1 MAVCIT
7 KLHLKRTNR
16 VNFSFSVRMI
26 KPVNYSLEFEP
37 NLRNFTFQGK
47 EIIEIKISKPTKTI
61 SLNAAELKIKKC
73 HVILKNKT
81 IKAKT
86 KLDEKN
92 ELLTIHSSQKIN
104 GTLKLFLEFTGIL
117 NNRLLGFYKSEY
129 KDSKGKKKYLA
140 TTQFEAADARRAFPC
155 WDEPAVKATFDIS
168 IIAEKNQTAISNM
181 PQISKKKIGNKY
193 RYTFSQTP
201 IMSTYLIYLGVGE
214 FEFLTSKLGKILV
227 RIVTTKGNKSK
238 GKLALDLT
246 KKFLRY
252 YEKYF
257 GIKYPLPKLDMI
269 AVPDFAAGA
278 MENWGAITFRET
290 ILLYDPKTS
299 STKTKQ
305 FIAEVI
311 SHELAHQWFGNL
323 VTMKWWN
330 DLWLNESF
338 ATYMATKIV
347 DAFYPQWDLW
357 DQFLETSMNSAMML
371 DGLKTSHP
379 IDVKVRK
386 PSEIR
391 EIFDS
396 ISYDKGGCIL
406 RMLEYYVGSKNF
418 KNGLRHYL
426 TKHKYKNAAGKDLWD
441 SIGKISKKPVNTM
454 MNSWIKQVGFPL
466 VNIEM
471 KNSKIIL
478 TQKRFLLEEDKKH
491 QKGLW
496 QIPISIGTD
505 KNSSSKLMS
514 KKSES
519 LPIPRKFLP
528 IINSSKKGFFRI
540 HYDEELL
547 LQLKPLVENNRLNYI
562 DRWNLQNDLFA
573 ICIAGKENISSY
585 LDFTEAYHQEKNYLS
600 SANVANN
607 LNFLYL
613 LSFHETFVDDIKQYA
628 HDYLKKLFD
637 RLQWDAK
644 TNEKHTDTLLRTN
657 VLLILGKLEDC
668 KILEEAQK
676 RFDLHVKNKKSI
688 NPDLREVIFSLAAWN
703 GDEKTYEKLIKL
715 YKKSSSQEAKLRIL
729 AAICYF
735 KDEKLLHRTLKFILS
750 NEVRSQNL
758 ALPIIRISS
767 NPYGK
772 KIMWPWMKKNWK
784 TLNKKFGHGNPI
796 ANRIVASISL
806 FADDSMQKEIKNF
819 FKKNPTP
826 GTEMTL
832 AQTLERIRIHS
843 NFLKQVKSQFQY

>member
-1 MAVCIT
+1 MTDKFT
-7 KLHLKRTNR
+7 KFHLKGTNR
-16 VNFSFSVRMI
+16 ANFSFSVLMI
-26 KPVNYSLEFEP
+26 RPINYSLEFEP
-37 NLRNFTFQGK
+37 NFRNFTFYGK
-47 EIIEIKISKPTKTI
+47 EIIEIKVTKPTKVI
-61 SLNAAELKIKKC
+61 SLNASELKIKKC
-73 HVILKNKT
+73 HIIFKNKT
-81 IKAKT
+81 IKAKS

-92 ELLTIHSSQKIN
+92 ELLTIQSSQKIN
-104 GTLKLFLEFTGIL
+104 GNAKLFLEFSGIL

-129 KDSKGKKKYLA
+129 KDSKGHKKYLA

-155 WDEPAVKATFDIS
+155 WDEPAIKATFDIS
-168 IIAEKNQTAISNM
+168 IIADKHLTAISNM
-181 PQISKKKIGNKY
+181 PQISKKKIGSKNHYK
-193 RYTFSQTP
+193 FSQTP

-214 FEFLTSKLGKILV
+214 FEFLSSKLGKVLV

-238 GKLALDLT
+238 GKLALGLT

-305 FIAEVI
+305 YIAEVI

-347 DAFYPQWDLW
+347 DAFYPQWELW
-357 DQFLETSMNSAMML
+357 DQFLESSMSAAMAL

-418 KNGLRHYL
+418 KNGLHHYL
-426 TKHKYKNAAGKDLWD
+426 TKHKYKNAEGPDLWN
-441 SIGKISKKPVNTM
+441 SIGKISKKPVQSM
-454 MNSWIKQVGFPL
+454 MNSWIKQTGFPI
-466 VNIEM
+466 VNVEQN
-471 KNSKIIL
+471 NSKLVL
-478 TQKRFLLEEDKKH
+478 TQNRFLLEEDKKH

-496 QIPISIGTD
+496 QIPISIGI
-505 KNSSSKLMS
+505 KNSTTKLMS
-514 KKSES
+514 KKTES
-519 LPIPRKFLP
+519 FSLQKKFLP
-528 IINSSKKGFFRI
+528 VVNSSKKGFIRI
-540 HYDEELL
+540 RYDDELL
-547 LQLKPLVENNRLNYI
+547 SLLKPLVEKNILNNI

-573 ICIAGKENISSY
+573 ICISGNENISTY
-585 LDFTEAYHQEKNYLS
+585 LDFTEAYHHEQNYLS

-613 LSFHETFVDDIKQYA
+613 ISFHESFVDDIKQYA
-628 HDYLKKLFD
+628 HDYFRNIFD
-637 RLQWDAK
+637 RLGWDAK
-644 TNEKHTDTLLRTN
+644 KNEKHTDTLLRAT
-657 VLLILGKLEDC
+657 VLMALGKLEDDE
-668 KILEEAQK
+668 ILEEAQI
-676 RFDLHVKNKKSI
+676 RFDAHVKNKKTI
-688 NPDLREVIFSLAAWN
+688 KPDLSEVVFSLSAWN
-703 GDEKTYEKLIKL
+703 GDEKTFEKLIKL
-715 YKKSSSQEAKLRIL
+715 YRKSSSQEAKLRVL
-729 AAICYF
+729 GAICYF
-735 KDEKLLHRTLKFILS
+735 KDEKLLFKTLKFILT

-758 ALPIIRISS
+758 ALPIVRISS

-772 KIMWPWMKKNWK
+772 KIMWPWLKKNWK
-784 TLNKKFGHGNPI
+784 ILNKKFGHGNPI

-806 FADDSMQKEIKNF
+806 FADPSMQTEIKNF
-819 FKKNPTP
+819 FKRNPTP

-832 AQTLERIRIHS
+832 AQTLERIRIHA
-843 NFLKQVKSQFQY
+843 NFLKQVKTQFQY

>member
-1 MAVCIT
+1 
-7 KLHLKRTNR
+7 
-16 VNFSFSVRMI
+16 MI
-26 KPVNYSLEFEP
+26 RPINYTLEFEP
-37 NLRNFTFQGK
+37 NFRNFTFSGK
-47 EIIEIKISKPTKTI
+47 ETIEIKSSSPTRTI

-73 HVILKNKT
+73 HIVYKDT
-81 IKAKT
+81 VIKAKT
-86 KLDEKN
+86 KLDAKN
-92 ELLTIHSSQKIN
+92 ELLTITCSQKVN
-104 GTLKLFLEFTGIL
+104 GKIKLYIEFTGIL
-117 NNRLLGFYKSEY
+117 NNRLLGFYKSQY
-129 KDSKGKKKYLA
+129 KDPKGKTKYLA

-168 IIAEKNQTAISNM
+168 IIADKHHTAISNM
-181 PQISKKKIGNKY
+181 PQVSKKKIGKKF
-193 RYTFSQTP
+193 RYTFSRTP

-214 FEFLTSKLGKILV
+214 FEFLTSKLGKVLV

-238 GKLALDLT
+238 GKLSLDLT
-246 KKFLRY
+246 KKFLRR

-347 DAFYPQWDLW
+347 NDFYPEWDLW
-357 DQFLETSMNSAMML
+357 DQFLQDSMTAAMSL

-418 KNGLRHYL
+418 KNGLHHYL
-426 TKHKYKNAAGKDLWD
+426 TKYKYSNAKGQDLWN
-441 SIGKISKKPVNTM
+441 SIGKISKKPVESV

-466 VNIEM
+466 VKVEQ
-471 KNSKIIL
+471 KNSKL
-478 TQKRFLLEEDKKH
+478 VLSQKRFLLEENKKH

-496 QIPISIGTD
+496 QIPISVGT
-505 KNSSSKLMS
+505 KQNTFKLM
-514 KKSES
+514 KKKTES
-519 LPIPRKFLP
+519 FSLQKNIPVV
-528 IINSSKKGFFRI
+528 NSSKTGFFRI
-540 HYDEELL
+540 RYDDDLRYD
-547 LQLKPLVENNRLNYI
+547 LKSFVEDNTLNNI
-562 DRWNLQNDLFA
+562 DRWGLQNDLFA
-573 ICIAGKENISSY
+573 ICISGNENISTY
-585 LDFTEAYHQEKNYLS
+585 LDFTEAYHQETNYLS

-613 LSFHETFVDDIKQYA
+613 ISFHEPFVDDVKQYA
-628 HDYLKKLFD
+628 HEYFRNLFD
-637 RLQWDAK
+637 RLGWDAK
-644 TNEKHTDTLLRTN
+644 TNEKHTDALLRST
-657 VLLILGKLEDC
+657 VLFALGKLDDQE
-668 KILEEAQK
+668 ILEEAER
-676 RFDLHVKNKKSI
+676 RFEDHIKNKKTI
-688 NPDLREVIFSLAAWN
+688 KPDVAESVFSLVAWN
-703 GDEKTYEKLIKL
+703 GEEKTFEKLVKL
-715 YKKSSSQEAKLRIL
+715 YKKAPSQEEKLRVL
-729 AAICYF
+729 AGICYF
-735 KDEKLLHRTLKFILS
+735 KDEKLLLKTLKFILTD
-750 NEVRSQNL
+750 EVRSQNL
-758 ALPIIRISS
+758 ALPIVRVAN

-772 KIMWPWMKKNWK
+772 KIMWNWMKKNWK
-784 TLNKKFGHGNPI
+784 ILNKKFGHGNPI
-796 ANRIVASISL
+796 ANRIVATISL
-806 FADDSMQKEIKNF
+806 FANDTMEKEIKSF

-843 NFLKQVKSQFQY
+843 SFLKQVRTQFLN

>member
-1 MAVCIT
+1 MVHPI
-7 KLHLKRTNR
+7 
-16 VNFSFSVRMI
+16 
-26 KPVNYSLEFEP
+26 NYFLEFEP
-37 NLRNFTFQGK
+37 NFKNFTFSGK
-47 EIIEIKISKPTKTI
+47 EIIEIVVSKPTKII
-61 SLNAAELKIKKC
+61 SLNSAELKIKNC
-73 HVILKNKT
+73 HIIWKGQI
-81 IKAKT
+81 IKAKSKT
-86 KLDEKN
+86 DEKN
-92 ELLTIHSSQKIN
+92 ELLTVKLSKKIS
-104 GTLKLFLEFTGIL
+104 GHAQLCMEFTGIL
-117 NNRLLGFYKSEY
+117 NDRLLGFYKSEY
-129 KDSKGKKKYLA
+129 KDNKGRKKYLA

-155 WDEPAVKATFDIS
+155 WDEPKAKATFDIS
-168 IIAEKNQTAISNM
+168 IIADSHLTAISNM
-181 PQISKKKIGNKY
+181 PVISKKRIGKKY
-193 RYTFSQTP
+193 CYKFSRTP

-214 FEFLTSKLGKILV
+214 FEFLSSKLGKILV
-227 RIVTTKGNKSK
+227 RVVTTKGNKSK
-238 GKLALDLT
+238 GKLSLDFT
-246 KKFLRY
+246 KKFLRQ

-347 DAFYPQWDLW
+347 SEFYPEWDLW
-357 DQFLETSMNSAMML
+357 DQFLESSMNAAMML

-379 IDVKVRK
+379 IDVNVRK

-406 RMLEYYVGSKNF
+406 RMLEYYVGPKNF

-426 TKHKYKNAAGKDLWD
+426 TKHKYKNAAGHDLWD
-441 SIGKISKKPVNTM
+441 SIGKVSKKPVKSM
-454 MNSWIKQVGFPL
+454 MNSWIKQVGYPL
-466 VNIEM
+466 VEAELKKSRIDL
-471 KNSKIIL
+471 K
-478 TQKRFLLEEDKKH
+478 QKRFLLEPDKKF
-491 QKGLW
+491 QKGIW
-496 QIPISIGTD
+496 QIPISIGSGKTIQT
-505 KNSSSKLMS
+505 KLMNKKTESFSLS
-514 KKSES
+514 KGI
-519 LPIPRKFLP
+519 LPVV
-528 IINSSKKGFFRI
+528 NSSKKGFVRVK
-540 HYDEELL
+540 YDAELL
-547 LQLKPLVENNRLNYI
+547 SNLKPLVEEMQLNHI
-562 DRWNLQNDLFA
+562 DRWNIQNDLFA
-573 ICIAGKENISSY
+573 ICVSGNQTISLY
-585 LDFTEAYHQEKNYLS
+585 LDFSEAYNQEENYLS
-600 SANVANN
+600 SVNVANN

-613 LSFHETFVDDIKQYA
+613 LSFHEPFSNEIKQYA
-628 HDYLKKLFD
+628 LNYFRELFEKLG
-637 RLQWDAK
+637 WDAK
-644 TNEKHTDTLLRTN
+644 KKEKHTDALLRSM
-657 VLLILGKLEDC
+657 VLFVLGKLEDQE
-668 KILEEAQK
+668 ILDEANS
-676 RFDLHVKNKKSI
+676 RFKMHLKKTSTI
-688 NPDLREVIFSLAAWN
+688 KPDIREAVFSLAAWTGN
-703 GDEKTYEKLIKL
+703 DETFEKLIKL
-715 YKKSSSQEAKLRIL
+715 YRKASSQESKLRVL
-729 AAICYF
+729 AGLCYF
-735 KDEKLLHRTLKFILS
+735 KDEKLLQKTLKFILG

-772 KIMWPWMKKNWK
+772 KIMWPWLKKNWK
-784 TLNKKFGHGNPI
+784 ILNEKFGHGNPI

-806 FADDSMQKEIKNF
+806 IADDTMQKEIKQF

-843 NFLKQVKSQFQY
+843 KFLRDIKTDLNY

>member
-1 MAVCIT
+1 
-7 KLHLKRTNR
+7 
-16 VNFSFSVRMI
+16 MI
-26 KPVNYSLEFEP
+26 RPINYSLEFEP
-37 NLRNFTFQGK
+37 NFRNFTFYGK
-47 EIIEIKISKPTKTI
+47 EIIEIKVTTPTKTI
-61 SLNAAELKIKKC
+61 SLNASELKIKKC
-73 HVILKNKT
+73 YIIFKNKK
-81 IKAKT
+81 IIAKS

-92 ELLTIHSSQKIN
+92 ELLTIQSSQKIN
-104 GTLKLFLEFTGIL
+104 GNTKLFLEFSGIL

-129 KDSKGKKKYLA
+129 IDSKGHKKYLA

-155 WDEPAVKATFDIS
+155 WDEPEAKATFDIS
-168 IIAEKNQTAISNM
+168 IIADKSLTAISNM
-181 PQISKKKIGNKY
+181 PQISKKKIRNKY
-193 RYTFSQTP
+193 CYQFSRTP
-201 IMSTYLIYLGVGE
+201 IMSTYLLYLGVGD

-246 KKFLRY
+246 KKFLRS

-305 FIAEVI
+305 YIAEVI

-347 DAFYPQWDLW
+347 TKFYPEWDLW
-357 DQFLETSMNSAMML
+357 DQFLETSMNAAMML

-406 RMLEYYVGSKNF
+406 RMLEHYVGPKNF
-418 KNGLRHYL
+418 KNGLHNYL
-426 TKHKYKNAAGKDLWD
+426 SKHQYKNATGHDLWN
-441 SIGKISKKPVNTM
+441 SIGKVSKKPVKSL

-466 VNIEM
+466 IQAEKKKSNL
-471 KNSKIIL
+471 SL
-478 TQKRFLLEEDKKH
+478 TQKRFLLEVDKKH

-496 QIPISIGTD
+496 QIPISVGT
-505 KNSSSKLMS
+505 KNTTSKLMN
-514 KKSES
+514 KKTISFL
-519 LPIPRKFLP
+519 LPKNIIPVV
-528 IINSSKKGFFRI
+528 NSSKKGFLRVK
-540 HYDEELL
+540 YDEELL
-547 LQLKPLVENNRLNYI
+547 SILKPLVENNTLNHI
-562 DRWNLQNDLFA
+562 DRWNIQNDLFA
-573 ICIAGKENISSY
+573 ICISGNEKISTY
-585 LDFTEAYHQEKNYLS
+585 LDFSEAYSQEKNYLS
-600 SANVANN
+600 SVNVANN

-613 LSFHETFVDDIKQYA
+613 LSFHESFVDDVKQYTLN
-628 HDYLKKLFD
+628 YFQGLFET
-637 RLQWDAK
+637 LGWDAK
-644 TNEKHTDTLLRTN
+644 KNEKHTDVLLRSM
-657 VLLILGKLEDC
+657 VLFVLGKLDDEE
-668 KILEEAQK
+668 ILEEAER
-676 RFDLHVKNKKSI
+676 RFNAHLKKLTI
-688 NPDLREVIFSLAAWN
+688 IKPDLLEIIFSLVAWN
-703 GDEKTYEKLIKL
+703 GDQSTFKKLIKL
-715 YKKSSSQEAKLRIL
+715 YRKSSSQEAKLRVL
-729 AAICYF
+729 AALCYF
-735 KDEKLLHRTLKFILS
+735 KDEKLLLKTLKFILS
-750 NEVRSQNL
+750 KEVRSQNL
-758 ALPIIRISS
+758 ALPIIRIAS

-784 TLNKKFGHGNPI
+784 LLNKKFGHGNPI

-806 FADDSMQKEIKNF
+806 FSDDSMQKEIKSF
-819 FKKNPTP
+819 FKSHPTL

-843 NFLKQVKSQFQY
+843 KFLRQIKNEFKQ

>member
-1 MAVCIT
+1 MT
-7 KLHLKRTNR
+7 KP
-16 VNFSFSVRMI
+16 I
-26 KPVNYSLEFEP
+26 NYSLEFEP
-37 NLRNFTFQGK
+37 NFKNFTFQGK
-47 EIIEIKISKPTKTI
+47 EIIEIKITKPTKTI

-73 HVILKNKT
+73 HIISKNKT

-86 KLDEKN
+86 KLDSKN
-92 ELLTIHSSQKIN
+92 ELLIIQSSQKIN
-104 GTLKLFLEFTGIL
+104 GIVKLFLEFSGIL

-129 KDSKGKKKYLA
+129 KDSKGRKKYLA

-155 WDEPAVKATFDIS
+155 WDEPAIKATFDIS
-168 IIAEKNQTAISNM
+168 IVAEKNLTAISNM
-181 PQISKKKIGNKY
+181 PQISKKKIGKKH
-193 RYTFSQTP
+193 RYTFSRTP

-290 ILLYDPKTS
+290 ILLYDTKTS

-323 VTMKWWN
+323 VTMEWWN

-347 DAFYPQWDLW
+347 NEFYPEWDLW

-406 RMLEYYVGSKNF
+406 RMLEYYVGPKNF

-426 TKHKYKNAAGKDLWD
+426 KKHKYQNAAGRDLWN
-441 SIGKISKKPVNTM
+441 SIGKISKKPVTSM
-454 MNSWIKQVGFPL
+454 MESWIKQVGFPL
-466 VNIEM
+466 VNVS
-471 KNSKIIL
+471 KSNSKLIL
-478 TQKRFLLEEDKKH
+478 SQKRFLLEESKSH
-491 QKGLW
+491 QKGKW
-496 QIPISIGTD
+496 QIPVSIGTG
-505 KNSSSKLMS
+505 KNSSSKLMN

-519 LPIPRKFLP
+519 ISLQKNILPIV
-528 IINSSKKGFFRI
+528 NSSKKGFFRMN
-540 HYDEELL
+540 YDDEVLSL
-547 LQLKPLVENNRLNYI
+547 LKPLVEDNSLNYI

-585 LDFTEAYHQEKNYLS
+585 LDFAEAYNNEENYLS

-613 LSFHETFVDDIKQYA
+613 LTFHEPFVDDIKHHA
-628 HDYLKKLFD
+628 HDYLRNLFE
-637 RLQWDAK
+637 RLQWDAVK
-644 TNEKHTDTLLRTN
+644 NEKHTDALLRAT
-657 VLLILGKLEDC
+657 VLLVLGKLEDEE
-668 KILEEAQK
+668 ILEEAQR
-676 RFDLHVKNKKSI
+676 RFDLHIKNKQNIK
-688 NPDLREVIFSLAAWN
+688 PDLQEVIFSLAAWN
-703 GDEKTYEKLIKL
+703 GDAQTYEKLIKL
-715 YKKSSSQEAKLRIL
+715 YRKSPSQEEKLRVL

-735 KDEKLLHRTLKFILS
+735 KDEKLLHKTLKFILGK
-750 NEVRSQNL
+750 EVRSQNL

-772 KIMWPWMKKNWK
+772 KIMWSWMKKNWK
-784 TLNKKFGHGNPI
+784 MLIKKFGYGNPI

-806 FADDSMQKEIKNF
+806 FANATMQKEIKNF
-819 FKKNPTP
+819 FKNNPTP

-843 NFLKQVKSQFQY
+843 NFLKQVKSQFYY

>member
-1 MAVCIT
+1 MTVAFV
-7 KLHLKRTNR
+7 KFHLKGTNR
-16 VNFSFSVRMI
+16 ANFSFSVIMI
-26 KPVNYSLEFEP
+26 RPVNYNLEFEP
-37 NLRNFTFQGK
+37 NFKNFTFYGK
-47 EIIEIKISKPTKTI
+47 EIIEIKITKPTRAF

-73 HVILKNKT
+73 HIIFKNKT
-81 IKAKT
+81 IKAKS

-92 ELLTIHSSQKIN
+92 ELLTINLSQKIN
-104 GTLKLFLEFTGIL
+104 GNVKLFLEFTGIL

-129 KDSKGKKKYLA
+129 KDSNGNKKYLA

-168 IIAEKNQTAISNM
+168 IIADKKLTAISNM
-181 PQISKKKIGNKY
+181 PQTSRKKIGNKY

-214 FEFLTSKLGKILV
+214 FEFLSSKLGKILV
-227 RIVTTKGNKSK
+227 RIVTTKRNKSK
-238 GKLALDLT
+238 GKLALELT

-269 AVPDFAAGA
+269 AIPDFAAGA

-299 STKTKQ
+299 SSKTKQ

-347 DAFYPQWDLW
+347 NAFYPQWDLW
-357 DQFLETSMNSAMML
+357 DQFLESSMNSAMSL
-371 DGLKTSHP
+371 DALKTSHP
-379 IDVKVRK
+379 IDVKVTK

-406 RMLEYYVGSKNF
+406 RMLEYFVGPQNF
-418 KNGLRHYL
+418 KNGLHHYL
-426 TKHKYKNAAGKDLWD
+426 TKHKYKNASGQDLWN
-441 SIGKISKKPVNTM
+441 SIERISKKPVKSM
-454 MNSWIKQVGFPL
+454 MNSWIKQIGFPL
-466 VNIEM
+466 VTVEQ

-496 QIPISIGTD
+496 KIPISLGT
-505 KNSSSKLMS
+505 KNSPTKLMS
-514 KKSES
+514 KKTES
-519 LPIPRKFLP
+519 FSLQKKILPLV
-528 IINSSKKGFFRI
+528 NSSKKGFFRI
-540 HYDEELL
+540 NYDA
-547 LQLKPLVENNRLNYI
+547 QIISILKPLVENNTLNYV

-573 ICIAGKENISSY
+573 ICISGKENISSY
-585 LDFTEAYHQEKNYLS
+585 LDLSEAYHQEKNYLS
-600 SANVANN
+600 SGNVANN

-613 LSFHETFVDDIKQYA
+613 LSFNESFVDDIKQYA
-628 HDYLKKLFD
+628 YEYFRKLFD
-637 RLQWDAK
+637 RLGWDAK
-644 TNEKHTDTLLRTN
+644 PNEKHTDTLLRST
-657 VLLILGKLEDC
+657 VLLVLGKLEDQD
-668 KILEEAQK
+668 IIEEAQK
-676 RFDLHVKNKKSI
+676 RFDAHIKHKKTI
-688 NPDLREVIFSLAAWN
+688 NPDLSEVVFSLAAWN
-703 GDEKTYEKLIKL
+703 GDKTTFNKLIKI
-715 YKKSSSQEAKLRIL
+715 YRKSPTQEEKLRVL

-735 KDEKLLHRTLKFILS
+735 KDEKVLLNSLKFILT

-758 ALPIIRISS
+758 ALPIVRISS

-772 KIMWPWMKKNWK
+772 KIMWPWLKKNWK
-784 TLNKKFGHGNPI
+784 TLTKKFGHGNPI
-796 ANRIVASISL
+796 ANRIVSSISL
-806 FADDSMQKEIKNF
+806 IADDSMQTEIKNF

-843 NFLKQVKSQFQY
+843 NFLKKVKTQFQN

>member
-1 MAVCIT
+1 M
-7 KLHLKRTNR
+7 
-16 VNFSFSVRMI
+16 VR
-26 KPVNYSLEFEP
+26 PLNYSLEFEP
-37 NLRNFTFQGK
+37 NFRNFTFHGK
-47 EIIEIKISKPTKTI
+47 EIIEIFIQKPTTVI
-61 SLNAAELKIKKC
+61 SLNSAELKIKNLYIIWKGQ
-73 HVILKNKT
+73 I
-81 IKAKT
+81 IKVKS
-86 KLDEKN
+86 KVDEKK
-92 ELLTIHSSQKIN
+92 ELLTIHLPKKIN
-104 GTLKLFLEFTGIL
+104 GHAQLCMEFTGIL

-129 KDSKGKKKYLA
+129 KDNKGHKKYLA

-155 WDEPAVKATFDIS
+155 WDEPKAKATFDIS
-168 IIAEKNQTAISNM
+168 IVAESHLTAISNM
-181 PQISKKKIGNKY
+181 PVLSKKKIGKKY
-193 RYTFSQTP
+193 LYKFSRTP

-238 GKLALDLT
+238 GKLSLDLT
-246 KKFLRY
+246 KKFLRH

-347 DAFYPQWDLW
+347 SKFYPEWDLW
-357 DQFLETSMNSAMML
+357 DQFLESSMNAAMML

-379 IDVKVRK
+379 IDVKVNK

-406 RMLEYYVGSKNF
+406 RMLEYYVGAKNF
-418 KNGLRHYL
+418 QNGLRHYL
-426 TKHKYKNAAGKDLWD
+426 KKHKYKNAAGHDLWD
-441 SIGKISKKPVNTM
+441 SIGKVSKKPVKSM
-454 MNSWIKQVGFPL
+454 MNSWIRQVGFPL
-466 VNIEM
+466 VEAEM
-471 KNSKIIL
+471 KNSKMEL
-478 TQKRFLLEEDKKH
+478 KQKRFLLEPDKKY

-496 QIPISIGTD
+496 QIPVSIGSGKSIT
-505 KNSSSKLMS
+505 SKLMN
-514 KKSES
+514 KKTES
-519 LPIPRKFLP
+519 FSLDRKTLPVV
-528 IINSSKKGFFRI
+528 NSSKKGFVRVK
-540 HYDEELL
+540 YDSELL
-547 LQLKPLVENNRLNYI
+547 SNLKPLVEEMSISHI
-562 DRWNLQNDLFA
+562 DRWNIQNDLFA
-573 ICIAGKENISSY
+573 ICVSGNEKITSY
-585 LDFTEAYHQEKNYLS
+585 LDFSEAYHQEENYLS
-600 SANVANN
+600 SINVANN
-607 LNFLYL
+607 LNFIYL
-613 LSFHETFVDDIKQYA
+613 LSFHETFADEIKQYA
-628 HDYLKKLFD
+628 LNYFRELFNKLG
-637 RLQWDAK
+637 WDAK
-644 TNEKHTDTLLRTN
+644 KNEKHTDALLRSM
-657 VLLILGKLEDC
+657 VLFVLGKLEDQE
-668 KILEEAQK
+668 ILDEANK
-676 RFDLHVKNKKSI
+676 RFEMHIKKKLTI
-688 NPDLREVIFSLAAWN
+688 KPDLREVVFSLSAWTGN
-703 GDEKTYEKLIKL
+703 KDIFEKLIRL
-715 YKKSSSQEAKLRIL
+715 YRKASSQESKLRVL
-729 AAICYF
+729 AGLCYF
-735 KDEKLLHRTLKFILS
+735 KDENLLEKTLKFILG

-772 KIMWPWMKKNWK
+772 RIMWPWLKKNWK

-806 FADDSMQKEIKNF
+806 FADDTMQNDIKHF
-819 FKKNPTP
+819 FKNNPAP

-843 NFLKQVKSQFQY
+843 KFLRAIRTEFTY

>member
-1 MAVCIT
+1 
-7 KLHLKRTNR
+7 
-16 VNFSFSVRMI
+16 MI
-26 KPVNYSLEFEP
+26 SPINYSLEFEP
-37 NLRNFTFQGK
+37 NFRNFTFYGK
-47 EIIEIKISKPTKTI
+47 EIIEIKVTTPTKTI
-61 SLNAAELKIKKC
+61 SLNASELKIKKC
-73 HVILKNKT
+73 YIIFKNKK
-81 IKAKT
+81 IIAKS

-92 ELLTIHSSQKIN
+92 ELLTIQSSQKIN
-104 GTLKLFLEFTGIL
+104 GNAKLFLEFSGIL

-129 KDSKGKKKYLA
+129 IDSKGHKKYLA

-155 WDEPAVKATFDIS
+155 WDEPEAKATFDIS
-168 IIAEKNQTAISNM
+168 IIADKSLTAISNM
-181 PQISKKKIGNKY
+181 PQISKKKIHNKY
-193 RYTFSQTP
+193 CYQFSRTP
-201 IMSTYLIYLGVGE
+201 IMSTYLLYLGVGD

-246 KKFLRY
+246 KKFLRS
-252 YEKYF
+252 YENYF

-305 FIAEVI
+305 YIAEVI

-347 DAFYPQWDLW
+347 TKFYPEWDLW
-357 DQFLETSMNSAMML
+357 DQFLETSMNAAMML

-406 RMLEYYVGSKNF
+406 RMLEHYVGPKNF
-418 KNGLRHYL
+418 KNGLHNYL
-426 TKHKYKNAAGKDLWD
+426 SKHQYKNATGHDLWN
-441 SIGKISKKPVNTM
+441 SIGKVSKKPVKSL
-454 MNSWIKQVGFPL
+454 MNSWIRQVGFPL
-466 VNIEM
+466 IHAEKKKSNL
-471 KNSKIIL
+471 SL
-478 TQKRFLLEEDKKH
+478 TQKRFLLEVDKKH

-496 QIPISIGTD
+496 QIPISVGT
-505 KNSSSKLMS
+505 KNTTSKLMN
-514 KKSES
+514 KKTISFL
-519 LPIPRKFLP
+519 LPKNIIPVV
-528 IINSSKKGFFRI
+528 NSSKKGFLRVK
-540 HYDEELL
+540 YDEELL
-547 LQLKPLVENNRLNYI
+547 SILKPLVENNTLNHI
-562 DRWNLQNDLFA
+562 DRWNIQNDLFA
-573 ICIAGKENISSY
+573 ICISGSEKISTY
-585 LDFTEAYHQEKNYLS
+585 LDFSEAYSQEKNYLS
-600 SANVANN
+600 SVNVANN

-613 LSFHETFVDDIKQYA
+613 LSFHESFVDDVKQYTLN
-628 HDYLKKLFD
+628 YFRGLFET
-637 RLQWDAK
+637 LGWDAK
-644 TNEKHTDTLLRTN
+644 KNEKHTDVLLRSM
-657 VLLILGKLEDC
+657 VLFVLGKLDDEE
-668 KILEEAQK
+668 ILEEAER
-676 RFDLHVKNKKSI
+676 RFNAHLKKLTI
-688 NPDLREVIFSLAAWN
+688 IKPDLREIIFSLVAWN
-703 GDEKTYEKLIKL
+703 GDQSTFKKLIKL
-715 YKKSSSQEAKLRIL
+715 YRKSSSQEAKLRVL
-729 AAICYF
+729 AALCFF
-735 KDEKLLHRTLKFILS
+735 KDEKLLLKTLKFILS
-750 NEVRSQNL
+750 KEVRSQNL
-758 ALPIIRISS
+758 ALPIIRIAS

-784 TLNKKFGHGNPI
+784 LLNKKFGHGNPI

-806 FADDSMQKEIKNF
+806 FSDDSMQKEIKSF
-819 FKKNPTP
+819 FKSHPTL

-843 NFLKQVKSQFQY
+843 KFLRQIKNEFKQ

>member
-1 MAVCIT
+1 M
-7 KLHLKRTNR
+7 
-16 VNFSFSVRMI
+16 VRPI
-26 KPVNYSLEFEP
+26 NYSLEFEP
-37 NLRNFTFQGK
+37 NFRNFTFHGK
-47 EIIEIKISKPTKTI
+47 ETIEISIPKPTTKI
-61 SLNAAELKIKKC
+61 SLNSAELKIKNC
-73 HVILKNKT
+73 HIIWRGQV
-81 IKAKT
+81 IKAKS
-86 KLDEKN
+86 KVDEKK
-92 ELLTIHSSQKIN
+92 ELLTIQLPKKIS
-104 GTLKLFLEFTGIL
+104 GHAQLCMEFTGIL
-117 NNRLLGFYKSEY
+117 NDRLLGFYKSEY
-129 KDSKGKKKYLA
+129 KDSKGHKKYLA

-155 WDEPAVKATFDIS
+155 WDEPKAKATFDIS
-168 IIAEKNQTAISNM
+168 IIADSHLTAISNM
-181 PQISKKKIGNKY
+181 PTISKKKIGKKY
-193 RYTFSQTP
+193 HYKFSRTP

-238 GKLALDLT
+238 GKLSLDLT

-347 DAFYPQWDLW
+347 TEFYPEWDLW
-357 DQFLETSMNSAMML
+357 DQFLESSMNAAMML

-406 RMLEYYVGSKNF
+406 RMLEYFVGAKNF

-426 TKHKYKNAAGKDLWD
+426 TKHKYKNAAGHDLWD
-441 SIGKISKKPVNTM
+441 SIGTVSKKPVKSM
-454 MNSWIKQVGFPL
+454 MNSWIRQVGFPL
-466 VNIEM
+466 VEAEM
-471 KNSKIIL
+471 KNSKIEL
-478 TQKRFLLEEDKKH
+478 KQKRFLLEPDKKY

-496 QIPISIGTD
+496 QIPISMGTG
-505 KNSSSKLMS
+505 KSIQSKLMT
-514 KKSES
+514 KKTEVFS
-519 LPIPRKFLP
+519 LGKGILP
-528 IINSSKKGFFRI
+528 VVNSSKKGFLRVK
-540 HYDEELL
+540 YDSELL
-547 LQLKPLVENNRLNYI
+547 SVLKPMIEDKKLNYI
-562 DRWNLQNDLFA
+562 DRWNIQNDLFA
-573 ICIAGKENISSY
+573 ICVSGNENISTY
-585 LDFTEAYHQEKNYLS
+585 LDFSEAYHQEKHYLS
-600 SANVANN
+600 MINVANN

-613 LSFHETFVDDIKQYA
+613 LSFHETFSNQIKHYTLN
-628 HDYLKKLFD
+628 YFKELFD
-637 RLQWDAK
+637 KLGWDAK
-644 TNEKHTDTLLRTN
+644 KNEKHTDVLLRSM
-657 VLLILGKLEDC
+657 VLFVLGKLEDQEV
-668 KILEEAQK
+668 LDEAQK
-676 RFDLHVKNKKSI
+676 RFEMHLKKKSMI
-688 NPDLREVIFSLAAWN
+688 KPDLREVVFSLAAWTGN
-703 GDEKTYEKLIKL
+703 KNTFEKLIKL
-715 YKKSSSQEAKLRIL
+715 YRKASSQESKLRVL
-729 AAICYF
+729 VGLCYF
-735 KDEKLLHRTLKFILS
+735 KDEKLLQKTLKFILG

-772 KIMWPWMKKNWK
+772 KIMWPWLKKNWK
-784 TLNKKFGHGNPI
+784 TLNKKFGRGNPI

-806 FADDSMQKEIKNF
+806 FADDTMQNEIKRF
-819 FKKNPTP
+819 FKNNPTP

-832 AQTLERIRIHS
+832 AQTLERIRVHS
-843 NFLKQVKSQFQY
+843 KFLRAIRADLITK